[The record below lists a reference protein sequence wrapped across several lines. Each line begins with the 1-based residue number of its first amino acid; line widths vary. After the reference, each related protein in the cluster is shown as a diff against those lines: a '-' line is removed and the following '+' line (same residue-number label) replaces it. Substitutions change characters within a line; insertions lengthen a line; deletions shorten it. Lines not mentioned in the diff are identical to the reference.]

1 MHQRK
6 LELMIFGIGTDVVE
20 VTRIK
25 DSLNKFGHQLAKK
38 ILTPDEIKTYETVSI
53 KENFLAKRFA
63 AKEAFAKAIG
73 QGLRG
78 DINLQSIEIVHDRL
92 GKPSFKLHKKIE
104 FILKQ
109 AGITRCHLSISDE
122 KNIAVAF
129 VILETAH

>member
-63 AKEAFAKAIG
+63 AKEAFAKA
-73 QGLRG
+73 LV
-78 DINLQSIEIVHDRL
+78 LALE
-92 GKPSFKLHKKIE
+92 KI
-104 FILKQ
+104 
-109 AGITRCHLSISDE
+109 
-122 KNIAVAF
+122 
-129 VILETAH
+129 